1 MIDNPFLGIA
11 FRSLAVMTTLWLA
24 PFAAFGAPMMWRP

>member
-11 FRSLAVMTTLWLA
+11 FRTASIMTTLWLM
-24 PFAAFGAPMMWRP
+24 PWAAFRAPMMWRV